1 MKEIRVVVLLST
13 VFHMRYIHQL
23 LKKKLRKMNQSETNY
38 RMKKM
43 KMMIRAEVF
52 SQTRYFQ
59 NMKKPLS
66 EVGQVVKNSRN

>member
-1 MKEIRVVVLLST
+1 
-13 VFHMRYIHQL
+13 
-23 LKKKLRKMNQSETNY
+23 MNQSETNY